1 MSSEKTQDAGSHR
14 NRFFCGAAVGVFQAF
29 AFNPVDRA
37 LYLAVI
43 KSRSLF
49 VAANWSTPLTGVGIS
64 CVQRTLSVGLF
75 FPLEDLFRPVIETHI
90 ASPHVAA
97 SLAGIGCGL
106 FSAVTLNPIALVKY
120 NSWRTSNSLD
130 RIIQEGMRT
139 VHTNGWRYLGRAVGS
154 TILRDSTFG
163 ATYSFLRHVDFR
175 NGEFLSRSQGPATE
189 CAAAVIATI
198 LSSPFNYARNMQYGA
213 PGPTPR
219 VVDILWALALET
231 RLRGCGH
238 LIQRLQLVYAPFRTA
253 FAMAF
258 GAGCYN
264 MCVRPDGQSE

>member
-75 FPLEDLFRPVIETHI
+75 FPLEDLFRPVIESHI

-219 VVDILWALALET
+219 SKQEGLATGLPPQGSPWTMVPLDIPP
-231 RLRGCGH
+231 R
-238 LIQRLQLVYAPFRTA
+238 
-253 FAMAF
+253 
-258 GAGCYN
+258 
-264 MCVRPDGQSE
+264 